1 LNKIILNENIPMDQT
16 LFSKMVPSWS
26 NLYERNK
33 ELMKTSIDGK
43 STYQKEKEFMSKLAY
58 NNDVLVNSLKITLLG
73 TAEE

>member
-1 LNKIILNENIPMDQT
+1 MDQT

-33 ELMKTSIDGK
+33 ELMKGSIDGK

-58 NNDVLVNSLKITLLG
+58 NNDVLINSLKIALLG